1 MAAHD
6 RSVNGA
12 HDGFVHHLCTPGGN
26 AQNEC
31 PSYSGTPSVIAQCL
45 QLMWS
50 EGPAPSDSCDGSC
63 FQQHGHFINMTSTKY
78 KRVACGFS
86 DLAQSGLWSVQNYAP

>member
-6 RSVNGA
+6 RSVSSA
-12 HDGFVHHLCTPGGN
+12 HDGFVKHVCTPSGV

-31 PSYSGTPSVIAQCL
+31 PNYSGASNVVGQCL
-45 QLMWS
+45 QLMWN

-63 FQQHGHFINMTSTKY
+63 FQQHGHFINMTSAKH

-86 DLAQSGLWSVQNYAP
+86 ELTQAKVWSVQNFSP